1 MDDNYQTYLNRL
13 AKMTLPETYKSQA
26 QHIQESP
33 KFVPTVEGGRKPVPF
48 PGYTIITPPSEEDAA
63 NNSCY
68 TNLQDCQEQILQQFP
83 NLMVP
88 VPPAS
93 FHLTLADLIWAS
105 SFLDATENPQF
116 EEQLRSCIGQIFE
129 QTQPLVS
136 GGNPIKFQLLGLM
149 IMPRAIGVSLVAKDE
164 SAYDRIVKFRRAI
177 YQNGDFIGLGIEQQ
191 YGFTAHVTLGYFG
204 DISQDFDRD
213 RLSHTLSD
221 MNLQWLDNPQE
232 FWIQRAE
239 LRKFDDMT
247 RYYREPDWPVLEF

>member
-33 KFVPTVEGGRKPVPF
+33 KFVPAVEGGRKPVPF
-48 PGYTIITPPSEEDAA
+48 PGYTIITLPSEEDAA
-63 NNSCY
+63 NNTCY
-68 TNLQDCQEQILQQFP
+68 TNLEYCQGQILQHFP
-83 NLMVP
+83 GLMVP

-105 SFLDATENPQF
+105 SFIDARENPEF
-116 EEQLRSCIGQIFE
+116 EEQLRSRIGQIFE

-136 GGNPIKFQLLGLM
+136 GGQQIKFQLLGFM
-149 IMPRAIGVSLVAKDE
+149 IMPRAIAVSLVAKDE
-164 SAYDRIVKFRRAI
+164 STYDRIVKFRRAI
-177 YQNGDFIGLGIEQQ
+177 YQNADLIGLGIEQQ
-191 YGFTAHVTLGYFG
+191 YGFIAHVTLGYFG
-204 DISQDFDRD
+204 DIPPDLDRD
-213 RLSHTLSD
+213 RLSNTLSD
-221 MNLQWLDNPQE
+221 LNLQWLDNPQE
-232 FWIQRAE
+232 LWVQRAE